1 MFCAL
6 NEQRLQ
12 TVVSMLGNDHRDRG
26 IALRILRSR
35 GIWFVR
41 RQGRLNLIDMN
52 RIMQKYTRS
61 TIVAISWPTPI
72 RQLASDIH
80 LL

>member
-1 MFCAL
+1 
-6 NEQRLQ
+6 
-12 TVVSMLGNDHRDRG
+12 
-26 IALRILRSR
+26 
-35 GIWFVR
+35 VR